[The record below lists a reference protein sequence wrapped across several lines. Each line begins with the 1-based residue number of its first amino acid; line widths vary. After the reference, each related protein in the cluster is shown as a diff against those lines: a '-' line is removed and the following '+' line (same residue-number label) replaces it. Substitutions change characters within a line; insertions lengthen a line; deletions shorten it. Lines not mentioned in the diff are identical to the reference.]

1 MITFKKFLGEYVRN
15 REITNAESKSSL
27 TNYVHFPIMF
37 GKQPYL
43 SNLLEFQPTR
53 LKMLAHTNMLP
64 INSVLH
70 RMKLHTTLVCEMCSS
85 GSDEDVF
92 HSMLDCPE
100 YTPIRNNYLNLITEQ
115 FPGLSFV
122 ELSPF
127 DKMQFL
133 IGDVSFSLD
142 TIIGLYFDKIG
153 KTMLLQMFLRKKSFL
168 ENNTTICELISYFSK
183 VMFKS

>member
-15 REITNAESKSSL
+15 REITNAKSKSSL
-27 TNYVHFPIMF
+27 TNYVHFPIIF

-53 LKMLAHTNMLP
+53 LKMLARINMLS

-70 RMKLHTTLVCEMCSS
+70 RMKLHTTYVCEMCSS
-85 GSDEDVF
+85 GSDEDLF

-100 YTPIRNNYLNLITEQ
+100 YTPIRSNYLNLITEQ
-115 FPGLSFV
+115 FPGLPFV

-127 DKMQFL
+127 DKMQFS

-142 TIIGLYFDKIG
+142 TNIGQFFDKLG
-153 KTMLLQMFLRKKSFL
+153 KAMLQQKFLRRKSFL
-168 ENNTTICELISYFSK
+168 ENNTTICVNSIPVSRF
-183 VMFKS
+183 